1 MRRIPESRVE
11 RPRVLSDLATLLRD
25 RYRQTDNDDDL
36 AKYNKNDRNVLSL
49 YLSGHSEYADACTEL
64 AVGPRGRFV
73 PKKDE
78 ANPETNVDHTMP
90 QNTLGFISWLA
101 SLSVENRKTLI
112 KPFLCIAGH

>member
-64 AVGPRGRFV
+64 AVGPREYPWVHFMARFSV
-73 PKKDE
+73 RRE
-78 ANPETNVDHTMP
+78 PEDLD
-90 QNTLGFISWLA
+90 QAISLYRRALA
-101 SLSVENRKTLI
+101 LRS
-112 KPFLCIAGH
+112 PGHAERHNCL